1 MMHNPPH
8 PGTLVKKA
16 LIDGANLSITEA
28 AEILGIGR
36 VSLSKIING
45 HSGISPEMAVRLS
58 IALNTSSKMWLGMQE
73 SYDLWQAE
81 KHKAKLIKQVF
92 PIKQLHHFSSNNQ
105 GSRPSS
111 HQF

>member
-8 PGTLVKKA
+8 PGEIVKKM
-16 LIDGANLSITEA
+16 LIDNTNLTITGAA
-28 AEILGIGR
+28 AALGIGR

-73 SYDLWQAE
+73 AYDLWQAE
-81 KHKAKLIKQVF
+81 KYRSKLTKQIHPIIKT
-92 PIKQLHHFSSNNQ
+92 PGSSY
-105 GSRPSS
+105 G
-111 HQF
+111 FV